1 MTLLEYYFCPLNT
14 SKFVIID
21 VYEIWFSSSRTKSFV
36 ASFNYFFAY
45 ILYQQIIVYIRG
57 LKWFFLYITLLPSD
71 KKMHRLPTVLV
82 LSLILVICLFSH
94 TESASC
100 SAYNPTFYTC
110 CNGVLTFGSGKSC
123 CATTAYDPTFYTC
136 CNGVLTFG
144 SGKSCCGTTAYDP
157 TFYTC
162 CKGAL
167 TFGRGLAC
175 GK

>member
-1 MTLLEYYFCPLNT
+1 
-14 SKFVIID
+14 
-21 VYEIWFSSSRTKSFV
+21 
-36 ASFNYFFAY
+36 
-45 ILYQQIIVYIRG
+45 
-57 LKWFFLYITLLPSD
+57 
-71 KKMHRLPTVLV
+71 MHRLPTILV
-82 LSLILVICLFSH
+82 LFLILVIYLFGY

-100 SAYNPTFYTC
+100 GAYN
-110 CNGVLTFGSGKSC
+110 
-123 CATTAYDPTFYTC
+123 PTFYTC

-162 CKGAL
+162 CSGLLTFGRGKSCCGTTAYDPTFYTCCNGAL